1 LTQYA
6 SSVNTY
12 HNLNTAPGAVNG
24 FFGSFS
30 GAMTRDDR
38 RAIGH
43 RIRIV
48 RERAGLDREA
58 LASRVG
64 VHSGSIARWETGGSV
79 PHAYTMERIAEACGA
94 NAEWLRTGREAAA
107 EPAPVGGGGET
118 AEGGDVFASLDAVAR
133 FVEGIA
139 PPGQER
145 LRKLDALEGL
155 RRMLTARGVLPAWW
169 YLLKEKVENG
179 QL

>member
-1 LTQYA
+1 
-6 SSVNTY
+6 
-12 HNLNTAPGAVNG
+12 
-24 FFGSFS
+24 
-30 GAMTRDDR
+30 MMRDDR

-79 PHAYTMERIAEACGA
+79 PHAFTMERIAEVCGA
-94 NAEWLRTGREAAA
+94 SAEWIRTGREDALAHAASVDA
-107 EPAPVGGGGET
+107 MDGEPAE
-118 AEGGDVFASLDAVAR
+118 AGDVFASLDAVAR

-139 PPGQER
+139 PAGQEK

-155 RRMLTARGVLPAWW
+155 RRMLTARGTLPAWW
-169 YLLKEKVENG
+169 YALREKVENG
-179 QL
+179 EL

>member
-1 LTQYA
+1 MTQYA
-6 SSVNTY
+6 SFVNTY
-12 HNLNTAPGAVNG
+12 YNLNTAPGAVNG

-43 RIRIV
+43 RIRTV

-94 NAEWLRTGREAAA
+94 SAEWIRAGREEAA
-107 EPAPVGGGGET
+107 EPAAVGAAETGE
-118 AEGGDVFASLDAVAR
+118 AGELFASLDMVAR

-155 RRMLTARGVLPAWW
+155 RRMLTARGVLPDWW
-169 YLLKEKVENG
+169 YELREKVENG
-179 QL
+179 RL

>member
-1 LTQYA
+1 
-6 SSVNTY
+6 
-12 HNLNTAPGAVNG
+12 
-24 FFGSFS
+24 
-30 GAMTRDDR
+30 MTRDDR

-43 RIRIV
+43 RIRVV
-48 RERAGLDREA
+48 RERAGLDREE

-94 NAEWLRTGREAAA
+94 SAEWIRTGREEAVEPAAA
-107 EPAPVGGGGET
+107 AVSGT
-118 AEGGDVFASLDAVAR
+118 AEAGDVFASLDTVAR

-169 YLLKEKVENG
+169 YVLREKVENG